1 MLDGD
6 KGMITSKCFRFTF
19 FIAIALQ
26 IGLVSSIFV
35 DSGRVMSYVIE
46 RLPFSLGN
54 AIDSMLFVFYFA
66 PLAKI
71 GTFLSLGH
79 TNRFV
84 DILILVPLF
93 ALYSL
98 VLSALIC
105 GITRMVRRLKVTD

>member
-1 MLDGD
+1 
-6 KGMITSKCFRFTF
+6 MITSKCFRFMF
-19 FIAIALQ
+19 FIAIAAQ
-26 IGLVSSIFV
+26 IGLVSSIFI
-35 DSGRVMSYVIE
+35 DSGRVMSYIIE
-46 RLPFSLGN
+46 RLPFSIGN
-54 AIDSMLFVFYFA
+54 VIDSMLFAFYFA

-98 VLSALIC
+98 AFSALVC
-105 GITRMVRRLKVTD
+105 GITKMVKRLKVVA